1 MFIIFS
7 LEGACRFSC
16 ELRNMVDIPVGFF
29 VLKRTCPIHN
39 TVADNS
45 YNLAVGKQFVS
56 LTRILHSFAFLAF
69 DFRSLNLSGLDYFL
83 VNSKKG

>member
-29 VLKRTCPIHN
+29 AIKKTCPIHN

-45 YNLAVGKQFVS
+45 YNLVVGK
-56 LTRILHSFAFLAF
+56 
-69 DFRSLNLSGLDYFL
+69 
-83 VNSKKG
+83 

>member
-1 MFIIFS
+1 
-7 LEGACRFSC
+7 
-16 ELRNMVDIPVGFF
+16 MVDIPVGFF

-45 YNLAVGKQFVS
+45 YNLAVGKLFVC

-69 DFRSLNLSGLDYFL
+69 DFRSLNWSGPGYFL
-83 VNSKKG
+83 VNSEKVSVGEEHMHMDSYIHK